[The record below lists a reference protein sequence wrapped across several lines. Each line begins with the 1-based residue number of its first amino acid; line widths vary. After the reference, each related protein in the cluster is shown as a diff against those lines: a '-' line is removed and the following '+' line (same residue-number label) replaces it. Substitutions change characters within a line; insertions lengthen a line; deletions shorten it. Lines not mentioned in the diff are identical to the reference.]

1 MFGNHGNGS
10 PPNTH
15 PTSSPRSSHTR
26 HASHDSQHGHDL
38 DLEITE
44 DEVLQFQLDRRLQKL
59 DFGTKQGS
67 ILCASS
73 FPRCQIASQL

>member
-1 MFGNHGNGS
+1 MFGINGNGS

-26 HASHDSQHGHDL
+26 HASHGSQHGHDS

-44 DEVLQFQLDRRLQKL
+44 DEILQFQQDRHLQTLMIKTL
-59 DFGTKQGS
+59 EQNKE
-67 ILCASS
+67 
-73 FPRCQIASQL
+73 